1 MRKTRGLGQPAA
13 GEGGVVLVT
22 VGTRIPKPGTVNIAS
37 SMGVGWDARLK
48 ITRRVP
54 DWMRAIT
61 CHCCHDALHRG

>member
-1 MRKTRGLGQPAA
+1 
-13 GEGGVVLVT
+13 
-22 VGTRIPKPGTVNIAS
+22 
-37 SMGVGWDARLK
+37 MGVGWDARLK